1 MKILLFILSLM
12 VSSIAFADDIKQLST
27 TVVTATRVATDSFD
41 LPLSIDSI
49 SGENVRDAR
58 LGANLAEVAPK
69 IPGVV
74 INWRGGA
81 AQELSISTRGFGAR
95 SAFGAK
101 GVRIYQD
108 GIPLTTPDGQG
119 QLGAINLDT
128 LGSVEFLRGPFS
140 VLYGNS
146 SGGVVQAFTRDGAK
160 DPTLSATV
168 THGSYATNRDAIT
181 YEGQY
186 GKLNY
191 IVNTSQLNTNGYR
204 YHSAYRKDNFNSK
217 LTYEVSADTK
227 VTLLANYID
236 QPYTDDP
243 ISLSPSAFRDNPKQ
257 IGTNAIAQ
265 NSRLYRYNTYGGLVL
280 DHNLSEKDSIKIM
293 TYTGHRENLQYL
305 NTNAAS
311 AISRDVE
318 GADFRWTRKDSL
330 FNKPFTFTAGF
341 NYDAMDDMRS
351 RYGATNGQI
360 GPRTRLEHQKAFN
373 IDEFI
378 QLSFEPSEQWIL
390 LAGLRNSRVNFSA
403 KDLITPS
410 NSAYWIYNNLSP
422 AIGITYKF
430 TPRLNIYA
438 NYGKGFETPTFS
450 ETTYKDAPNATGPN
464 FSLTP
469 SKSKNFEL
477 GLKAFVTD
485 NTRIN
490 VALFKSDTKNEI
502 IAANVV
508 TASQTQYDSTAN
520 TERMGVEFSLDSRLP
535 YNLNFYEAYTYL
547 DASFK
552 NKVVNSTSVILAYDG
567 NRPAGTYRNSSYTEL
582 SWKYPSF
589 GFQGAIENIYYGST
603 SGFDTNLVDNTAE
616 AYSLINLRA
625 SLKQEVSN
633 WKITEFVRIDNATN
647 KSYVSNV
654 KVNSNDT
661 FEPGNNRNYTVGITS
676 SYTFK

>member
-1 MKILLFILSLM
+1 MKIRLLILSLL
-12 VSSIAFADDIKQLST
+12 SSSFAFADDIKQLSP

-160 DPTLSATV
+160 DPTLSATA
-168 THGSYATNRDAIT
+168 THGSYATNRDSLT

-191 IVNTSQLNTNGYR
+191 IVNTSQLNTDGYR
-204 YHSAYRKDNFNSK
+204 YHSAYRKDNFNTK
-217 LTYEVSADTK
+217 LSYEVSADTK
-227 VTLLANYID
+227 LTLLANYID

-243 ISLSPSAFRDNPKQ
+243 ISLTPSAFRNNPKQ
-257 IGTNAIAQ
+257 TGSNAIA
-265 NSRLYRYNTYGGLVL
+265 SKARVYRYNTYGGLVL
-280 DHNLSEKDSIKIM
+280 DHNISDKDSIKIM
-293 TYTGHRENLQYL
+293 AYTGHRENLQYL

-318 GADFRWTRKDSL
+318 GVDFRWTRKDSI
-330 FNKPFTFTAGF
+330 FNRPITFVTGF
-341 NYDAMDDMRS
+341 NYDSMDDLRS
-351 RYGATNGQI
+351 RYTATNGEI
-360 GPRTRLEHQKAFN
+360 GPRTRLENQKAFN

-378 QLSFEPSEQWIL
+378 QLSFEPSEKWLL

-403 KDLITPS
+403 KDQITPS
-410 NSAYWIYNNLSP
+410 NSGYWIYNNLSP
-422 AIGITYKF
+422 AIGVTYKV
-430 TPRLNIYA
+430 TPRLNVYA

-450 ETTYKDAPNATGPN
+450 ETTYKDATLGTGPN
-464 FSLTP
+464 FSLLP
-469 SKSKNFEL
+469 SKSKNFEV

-490 VALFKSDTKNEI
+490 VALFKSDTTNEI
-502 IAANVV
+502 VAAKVNS
-508 TASQTQYDSTAN
+508 SQTQYDSTAN
-520 TERMGVEFSLDSRLP
+520 TERIGVEFSLDSRLP
-535 YNLNFYEAYTYL
+535 YNFNFYEAYTYL

-552 NKVVNSTSVILAYDG
+552 NKVVNSSSTVLAYDG

-603 SGFDTNLVDNTAE
+603 SGYDSNLVANTAE

-654 KVNSNDT
+654 KVNSADT

>member
-1 MKILLFILSLM
+1 MKIRLLILSLL
-12 VSSIAFADDIKQLST
+12 SSSFAFADDIKQLSP

-160 DPTLSATV
+160 DPTLSATA
-168 THGSYATNRDAIT
+168 THGSYATNRDSLT

-191 IVNTSQLNTNGYR
+191 IVNTSQLNTDGYR
-204 YHSAYRKDNFNSK
+204 YHSAYRKDNFNTK
-217 LTYEVSADTK
+217 LSYEVSADTK
-227 VTLLANYID
+227 LTLLANYID

-243 ISLSPSAFRDNPKQ
+243 ISLTPSAFRNNPKQ
-257 IGTNAIAQ
+257 TGSNAIA
-265 NSRLYRYNTYGGLVL
+265 SKARVYRYNTYSGLVL
-280 DHNLSEKDSIKIM
+280 DHNISDKDSIKIM
-293 TYTGHRENLQYL
+293 AYTGHRENLQYL
-305 NTNAAS
+305 NTDAAS

-318 GADFRWTRKDSL
+318 GVDFRWTRKDSI
-330 FNKPFTFTAGF
+330 FNRPITFVTGF
-341 NYDAMDDMRS
+341 NYDSMDDLRS
-351 RYGATNGQI
+351 RYTATNGEI
-360 GPRTRLEHQKAFN
+360 GPRTRLENQKAFN

-378 QLSFEPSEQWIL
+378 QLSFEPSEKWLL

-403 KDLITPS
+403 KDQITPS
-410 NSAYWIYNNLSP
+410 NSGYWIYNNLSP
-422 AIGITYKF
+422 AIGVTYKV

-450 ETTYKDAPNATGPN
+450 ETTYKDATLGTGPN
-464 FSLTP
+464 FSLLP
-469 SKSKNFEL
+469 SKSKNFEV

-490 VALFKSDTKNEI
+490 VALFKSDTTNEI
-502 IAANVV
+502 VAAKVNS
-508 TASQTQYDSTAN
+508 SQTQYDSTAN
-520 TERMGVEFSLDSRLP
+520 TEKIGVEFSLDSRLP
-535 YNLNFYEAYTYL
+535 YNFNFYEAYTYL

-552 NKVVNSTSVILAYDG
+552 NKVVNSSSTVLAYDG

-603 SGFDTNLVDNTAE
+603 SGYDSNLVANTAE
-616 AYSLINLRA
+616 AYSLINLKA

-654 KVNSNDT
+654 KVNSADT

>member
-1 MKILLFILSLM
+1 M
-12 VSSIAFADDIKQLST
+12 VSSIVFADDIKQLST

-49 SGENVRDAR
+49 SGENLRDAR

-81 AQELSISTRGFGAR
+81 AQEISISTRGFGAR

-146 SGGVVQAFTRDGAK
+146 SGGVVQSFTRDGAK
-160 DPTLSATV
+160 DPTLSATA
-168 THGSYATNRDAIT
+168 THGSYATNRDALT

-243 ISLSPSAFRDNPKQ
+243 ISLAPSAFRKNPKQ
-257 IGTNAIAQ
+257 TGNFALDQ

-280 DHNLSEKDSIKIM
+280 DHNISEKDSIKIM

-305 NTNAAS
+305 NTGAAS
-311 AISRDVE
+311 AISRDIE
-318 GADFRWTRKDSL
+318 GTDFRWTRKDSL

-341 NYDAMDDMRS
+341 NYDSMDDARS
-351 RYGATNGQI
+351 RYLSPNSDGQI
-360 GPRTRLEHQKAFN
+360 GTIQRLERQKAFN

-378 QLSFEPSEQWIL
+378 QMSFEPSEQWLL

-403 KDLITPS
+403 KDLLNPS

-430 TPRLNIYA
+430 TPRLNVYA

-450 ETTYKDAPNATGPN
+450 ETTYKDAAAGTGPN
-464 FSLTP
+464 FSLLP
-469 SKSKNFEL
+469 SKSKNFEI

-490 VALFKSDTKNEI
+490 IALFKSDTTNEI
-502 IAANVV
+502 VAAKVNG
-508 TASQTQYDSTAN
+508 SQTQYDSTAN
-520 TERMGVEFSLDSRLP
+520 TERLGVEFSLDSRLP
-535 YNLNFYEAYTYL
+535 YNFNFYEAYTYL

-552 NKVVNSTSVILAYDG
+552 NKVVNSTGSILAFDG

-582 SWKYPSF
+582 SWKYPAF

-603 SGFDTNLVDNTAE
+603 SGFDTNLVDSTAE

-633 WKITEFVRIDNATN
+633 WKISEFVRIDNAAN

-654 KVNSNDT
+654 KVNSADT

>member
-1 MKILLFILSLM
+1 M

-633 WKITEFVRIDNATN
+633 WKITEFVRIDNAAN

>member
-1 MKILLFILSLM
+1 MKIRLLILSLL
-12 VSSIAFADDIKQLST
+12 SSSFAFADDIKQLSP

-160 DPTLSATV
+160 DPTLSATA
-168 THGSYATNRDAIT
+168 THGSYATNRDSLT

-191 IVNTSQLNTNGYR
+191 IVNTSQLNTDGYR
-204 YHSAYRKDNFNSK
+204 YHSAYRKDNFNTK
-217 LTYEVSADTK
+217 LSYEVSADTK
-227 VTLLANYID
+227 LTLLANYID

-243 ISLSPSAFRDNPKQ
+243 ISLTPSAFRNNPKQ
-257 IGTNAIAQ
+257 TGSNAIA
-265 NSRLYRYNTYGGLVL
+265 SKARLYRYNTYGGLVL
-280 DHNLSEKDSIKIM
+280 DHNISDKDSIKIM
-293 TYTGHRENLQYL
+293 AYTGHRENLQYL

-318 GADFRWTRKDSL
+318 GVDFRWTRKDSI
-330 FNKPFTFTAGF
+330 FNRPITFVTGF
-341 NYDAMDDMRS
+341 NYDSMDDLRS
-351 RYGATNGQI
+351 RYTATNGEI
-360 GPRTRLEHQKAFN
+360 GPRTRLENQKAFN

-378 QLSFEPSEQWIL
+378 QLSFEPSEKWLL

-403 KDLITPS
+403 KDQITPS
-410 NSAYWIYNNLSP
+410 NSGYWIYNNLSP
-422 AIGITYKF
+422 AIGVTYKV
-430 TPRLNIYA
+430 TPRLNVYA

-450 ETTYKDAPNATGPN
+450 ETTYKDATLGTGPN
-464 FSLTP
+464 FSLLP
-469 SKSKNFEL
+469 SKSKNFEV

-490 VALFKSDTKNEI
+490 VALFKSDTTNEI
-502 IAANVV
+502 VAAKVNS
-508 TASQTQYDSTAN
+508 SQTQYDSTAN
-520 TERMGVEFSLDSRLP
+520 TEKIGVEFSLDSRLP
-535 YNLNFYEAYTYL
+535 YNFNFYEAYTYL

-552 NKVVNSTSVILAYDG
+552 NKVVNSSSTVLAYDG

-603 SGFDTNLVDNTAE
+603 SGYDSNLVANTAE
-616 AYSLINLRA
+616 AYSLINLKA

-654 KVNSNDT
+654 KVNSADT

>member
-243 ISLSPSAFRDNPKQ
+243 ISLSPSAFRNNPKQ
-257 IGTNAIAQ
+257 IGTSAIDQ

>member
-1 MKILLFILSLM
+1 M
-12 VSSIAFADDIKQLST
+12 VSSIAFADDIKQLPT

-341 NYDAMDDMRS
+341 NYDAMDDSRS
-351 RYGATNGQI
+351 RFTAANGQI

-654 KVNSNDT
+654 KVNSADT

>member
-1 MKILLFILSLM
+1 M
-12 VSSIAFADDIKQLST
+12 VSSIAFADDIKQLAP

-49 SGENVRDAR
+49 SGEDVRDAR
-58 LGANLAEVAPK
+58 LGGNLAEVSPK
-69 IPGVV
+69 IPGVI

-95 SAFGAK
+95 SLFGAK

-108 GIPLTTPDGQG
+108 GIPLNTPDGQG

-146 SGGVVQAFTRDGAK
+146 SGGVVQAFTRDGNK
-160 DPTLSATV
+160 DPTLSATA
-168 THGSYATNRDAIT
+168 THGSYATNRDALT

-191 IVNTSQLNTNGYR
+191 IVNTSQLNTEGYR

-217 LTYEVSADTK
+217 LTYEASADTK
-227 VTLLANYID
+227 LTLLANYID
-236 QPYTDDP
+236 QPYTNDP
-243 ISLSPSAFRDNPKQ
+243 IALTPDNFRKNPKQ
-257 IGTNAIAQ
+257 SGSNAIAL
-265 NSRLYRYNTYGGLVL
+265 NPRLYRYNTYGGVVL
-280 DHNLSEKDSIKIM
+280 DHNISERDSVKIM

-305 NTNAAS
+305 NTGTGAAS
-311 AISRDVE
+311 AISRDIE
-318 GADFRWTRKDSL
+318 GSDFRWTHKDSL

-341 NYDAMDDMRS
+341 NYDSMDDSRS
-351 RYGATNGQI
+351 RYTGTNGQI
-360 GPRTRLEHQKAFN
+360 GVRSRLEHQKAFN

-378 QLSFEPSEQWIL
+378 QMSFEPSEQWLL
-390 LAGLRNSRVNFSA
+390 LAGIRNSRVNFSA

-430 TPRLNIYA
+430 TPRLNVYA
-438 NYGKGFETPTFS
+438 NYGKGFETPTFN
-450 ETTYKDAPNATGPN
+450 ETTYLDVVNATGPN
-464 FSLTP
+464 FSLKP
-469 SKSKNFEL
+469 SKSKNFEI
-477 GLKAFVTD
+477 GLKAFVAD

-502 IAANVV
+502 IAAAGTNPVI
-508 TASQTQYDSTAN
+508 QYDSTAN
-520 TERMGVEFSLDSRLP
+520 TERMGVELSIDSRLP
-535 YNLNFYEAYTYL
+535 YNFNFYEAYTYL

-552 NKVVNSTSVILAYDG
+552 NKVVNSAATILAYDG

-589 GFQGAIENIYYGST
+589 GFQGAIENIYYGSA
-603 SGFDTNLVDNTAE
+603 SGFDSNLVDSTAE

-633 WKITEFVRIDNATN
+633 WKITEFIRIDNAAN

-654 KVNSNDT
+654 KVNSTDV